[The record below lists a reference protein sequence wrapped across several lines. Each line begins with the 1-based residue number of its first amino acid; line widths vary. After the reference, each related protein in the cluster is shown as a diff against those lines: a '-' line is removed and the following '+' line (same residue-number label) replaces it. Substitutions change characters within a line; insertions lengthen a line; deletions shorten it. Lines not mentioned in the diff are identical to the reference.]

1 MEFVKTVGPLGMIF
15 IMFSLGLNLS
25 YKDFFEVLKKPR
37 NLIVALICQMIMLPL
52 IGIIIISFF
61 PMQAE
66 FQLGVFLL
74 LILPSAVMSNYAT
87 KLVKGNVALSITI
100 TSICG
105 LISFITIPMFLKIYA
120 AFFSSVEFDLNLLK
134 FSVRMF
140 LFIALPTFVGIL
152 VRGNFRRFSE
162 QNNLKFD
169 RAALALF
176 IIILLVAI
184 FTEQGN
190 LGGYFADAG
199 AIAFVV
205 IISVSIPR
213 LLTTSGFIFCIFSKT
228 PDPTN
233 PPLKL
238 TSELFS
244 LFIPIAELRALTP
257 LSPTMASV
265 PWFILPVRT
274 KSAKA
279 LLSKLPSVIDLL
291 IFFILELPIP
301 ATLFAITSVISN
313 PTIPAEPKLATIP
326 GVNPVLVINFSIP
339 SSFSS
344 LAFNFVI
351 APKVSAI
358 ALLVINV

>member
-37 NLIVALICQMIMLPL
+37 NLIIALVCQMLMLPF
-52 IGIIIISFF
+52 IGIVIISLF

-105 LISFITIPMFLKIYA
+105 LISFISIPIFLKVYA
-120 AFFSSVEFDLNLLK
+120 LFFPTVDFDLNLLK

-140 LFIALPTFVGIL
+140 LFITLPTFVGIL
-152 VRGNFRRFSE
+152 VRGNFKRFSE
-162 QNNLKFD
+162 RNNLKFD
-169 RAALALF
+169 RAALGLF
-176 IIILLVAI
+176 IIILLIAI

-205 IISVSIPR
+205 IISVLTSVYIITSYTIR
-213 LLTTSGFIFCIFSKT
+213 DVKVKRTIMIEALLQNGAMGFIVGAQ
-228 PDPTN
+228 
-233 PPLKL
+233 
-238 TSELFS
+238 LFHE
-244 LFIPIAELRALTP
+244 IEYITPIAIYALIQYVV
-257 LSPTMASV
+257 LM
-265 PWFILPVRT
+265 FYIGNININKIIT
-274 KSAKA
+274 K
-279 LLSKLPSVIDLL
+279 
-291 IFFILELPIP
+291 
-301 ATLFAITSVISN
+301 
-313 PTIPAEPKLATIP
+313 
-326 GVNPVLVINFSIP
+326 
-339 SSFSS
+339 
-344 LAFNFVI
+344 
-351 APKVSAI
+351 
-358 ALLVINV
+358 

>member
-52 IGIIIISFF
+52 IGIIIISLF

-105 LISFITIPMFLKIYA
+105 LISFISIPIFLKIYA
-120 AFFSSVEFDLNLLK
+120 LFFPSVDFDLNLLK

-205 IISVSIPR
+205 IISV
-213 LLTTSGFIFCIFSKT
+213 LTSVYIITNYTIKDVKVKRTIMIEAMLQNGAMGFIVGAQ
-228 PDPTN
+228 
-233 PPLKL
+233 
-238 TSELFS
+238 LFHE
-244 LFIPIAELRALTP
+244 IEYITPIAIYALVQYVALMFYIGNININKIT
-257 LSPTMASV
+257 
-265 PWFILPVRT
+265 
-274 KSAKA
+274 AK
-279 LLSKLPSVIDLL
+279 
-291 IFFILELPIP
+291 
-301 ATLFAITSVISN
+301 
-313 PTIPAEPKLATIP
+313 
-326 GVNPVLVINFSIP
+326 
-339 SSFSS
+339 
-344 LAFNFVI
+344 
-351 APKVSAI
+351 
-358 ALLVINV
+358 

>member
-25 YKDFFEVLKKPR
+25 YKDFFEVLKKPK

-105 LISFITIPMFLKIYA
+105 LVSFITIPMFLKIYA
-120 AFFSSVEFDLNLLK
+120 TFFSSVEFDLNLLK

-152 VRGNFRRFSE
+152 VRGNFKKFSE

-169 RAALALF
+169 KAAFFLF
-176 IIILLVAI
+176 IL
-184 FTEQGN
+184 
-190 LGGYFADAG
+190 
-199 AIAFVV
+199 
-205 IISVSIPR
+205 
-213 LLTTSGFIFCIFSKT
+213 
-228 PDPTN
+228 
-233 PPLKL
+233 
-238 TSELFS
+238 
-244 LFIPIAELRALTP
+244 
-257 LSPTMASV
+257 
-265 PWFILPVRT
+265 
-274 KSAKA
+274 
-279 LLSKLPSVIDLL
+279 
-291 IFFILELPIP
+291 
-301 ATLFAITSVISN
+301 
-313 PTIPAEPKLATIP
+313 
-326 GVNPVLVINFSIP
+326 
-339 SSFSS
+339 
-344 LAFNFVI
+344 
-351 APKVSAI
+351 I
-358 ALLVINV
+358 ALVRAPLTES